1 MKRIQATCLYTAL
14 GEGLALAVLF
24 LIDYFGVTE
33 VSDAGLAT
41 CAIILIVVITI
52 FVTLDKVRAVRR
64 SDAA

>member
-14 GEGLALAVLF
+14 GEGLAMAVLY

-33 VSDAGLAT
+33 VSAAGIAT
-41 CAIILIVVITI
+41 CASILIVVTTL
-52 FVTLDKVRAVRR
+52 FVILDKVRAVRR